1 MITQKE
7 INVQGEPA
15 NKIDNHIASCKHR
28 TERIQ
33 YKSSNGDCTIITYP
47 AVEVKYTWQVY
58 VTSELKIKL
67 FCFFT
72 VRTMVWIFI
81 VVQNRYLNLST
92 VLKLLTTQNKTKGA
106 EKN

>member
-7 INVQGEPA
+7 INVQGELA
-15 NKIDNHIASCKHR
+15 NKIDNCIVSCKYR

-33 YKSSNGDCTIITYP
+33 YKSSNGDCATITYP

-67 FCFFT
+67 FCCFT

-81 VVQNRYLNLST
+81 AVKNRYLNL
-92 VLKLLTTQNKTKGA
+92 
-106 EKN
+106 

>member
-7 INVQGEPA
+7 INVQGEQA
-15 NKIDNHIASCKHR
+15 NKTDNRIVSCKHR

-33 YKSSNGDCTIITYP
+33 YKPSNGDCTTITYP
-47 AVEVKYTWQVY
+47 AVEVNYTWQVY

-72 VRTMVWIFI
+72 VRTMVRIFI
-81 VVQNRYLNLST
+81 AVKNRYLNLSA
-92 VLKLLTTQNKTKGA
+92 VLKLLTTQNKPKGA

>member
-15 NKIDNHIASCKHR
+15 NKTDNRIVSCKHR

-33 YKSSNGDCTIITYP
+33 YKSSNGDCTTTTYP

-58 VTSELKIKL
+58 ATSELKIKL

-72 VRTMVWIFI
+72 VRTMV
-81 VVQNRYLNLST
+81 
-92 VLKLLTTQNKTKGA
+92 
-106 EKN
+106 

>member
-15 NKIDNHIASCKHR
+15 NKIDNRIVSCKHR

-47 AVEVKYTWQVY
+47 AVEVKYSWQVY

-67 FCFFT
+67 FSFFT
-72 VRTMVWIFI
+72 VHTMVWIFI
-81 VVQNRYLNLST
+81 VVKNRYLNPST
-92 VLKLLTTQNKTKGA
+92 VLKLLTTQNKLKGA